1 MRRKRSIAVLAAI
14 LLGAVVLVSFASPSR
29 YAIASAEELRSFTH
43 VASDDNL
50 QAEHQLFAVLLSG
63 TDLVVIMR
71 PLTESEYASFQVQA
85 IGYQIIEQ
93 EMLAAAIVMP
103 VATPADVAAFS
114 SDLVTFLQQ
123 QVNEIS
129 GFDVFNVIPPDAH

>member
-1 MRRKRSIAVLAAI
+1 M
-14 LLGAVVLVSFASPSR
+14 
-29 YAIASAEELRSFTH
+29 
-43 VASDDNL
+43 
-50 QAEHQLFAVLLSG
+50 
-63 TDLVVIMR
+63 IMR